1 MSAVR
6 PAPAES
12 PPLGVIAPFFLAAP
26 LGLVAAG
33 LLLATSKH
41 IAFVGINVPQ
51 TVAITHALVIGWVTT
66 TIMGAVYQLG
76 PAVLGGKLWSVK
88 LARVQFAVHV
98 LAVVVFVASLKDW
111 HVRWIGLG
119 GSLLVLSF
127 VLFVLNAAVAV
138 KRAKGW
144 SLPRLYLAVSLTF
157 VVAAFTLGVTYAGT
171 LEHLWFPITL
181 GRLSA
186 HAHLGLLGWIGL
198 TVMGVSYQLVPM
210 FAVVQKAQPKLG
222 RIALVITS
230 VTLIAFAW
238 LVAIDAG
245 RNVRVVLAAGMAI
258 GPALWA
264 IDQVRLM
271 DARGKRKLDVQGRAT
286 YLSVGFLALTIV
298 LGLFAAWGT
307 PFTSD
312 DEPARWL
319 LAYAAAGICGWAGTT
334 LIGNSYKVLPF
345 LIWYHRYLPR
355 VGTGPVPVTGDI
367 YDERTANAVLLAH
380 GATTLVLVAAALSGT
395 LDLLRTGGV
404 LLALVGVAHVFTMS
418 LMFLP
423 KTAGRAMPG
432 AASREVS
439 L

>member
-1 MSAVR
+1 VSAAR

-12 PPLGVIAPFFLAAP
+12 PPLGLIAPFFLVAP
-26 LGLVAAG
+26 LGLIAAG
-33 LLLATSKH
+33 LLLATSDKA
-41 IAFVGINVPQ
+41 AFVGINLPR

-88 LARVQFAVHV
+88 LARVQFVVHV
-98 LAVVVFVASLKDW
+98 SAVVIFVTSLKDW
-111 HVRWIGLG
+111 HVAWMGLG
-119 GSLLVLSF
+119 GSLLVVSF
-127 VLFVLNAAVAV
+127 ILFVLNAAVAV

-157 VVAAFTLGVTYAGT
+157 VVAAFTLGVTYVGD
-171 LEHLWFPITL
+171 LQHLWFPITM

-186 HAHLGLLGWIGL
+186 HAHLGLVGWIGL

-210 FAVVQKAQPKLG
+210 FAVVQKRQPKLG
-222 RIALVITS
+222 RVALAITS
-230 VTLIAFAW
+230 VALIAFAW
-238 LVAIDAG
+238 LVAEDAG
-245 RNVRVVLAAGMAI
+245 RELRVVLALGMAI

-264 IDQVRLM
+264 IDQLRLM
-271 DARGKRKLDVQGRAT
+271 EARGKRKLDVQGRAT
-286 YLSVGFLALTIV
+286 YGSIGFLALTAV
-298 LGLFAAWGT
+298 LGVCAAWGT

-312 DEPARWL
+312 GEPARWL
-319 LAYAAAGICGWAGTT
+319 LTYAAAGICGWAGMT
-334 LIGNSYKVLPF
+334 LVGNSYKVLPF

-355 VGTGPVPVTGDI
+355 VGSGPVPVTSDI
-367 YDERTANAVLLAH
+367 YDERTANAVLVAH
-380 GATTLVLVAAALSGT
+380 GAVTLVLVASALTGT
-395 LDLLRTGGV
+395 LELLRTGGF
-404 LLALVGVAHVFTMS
+404 LLALVGGAHMFTMS

-432 AASREVS
+432 AVSREVS